1 MKRKQFALVVFFVF
15 LFILFL
21 HKEAKSADFYEH
33 CLMPNGFGTGN
44 DSANSLILSPLN
56 RDCQKICRGCSQK
69 ARGERYV
76 ISFGRCR
83 CY

>member
-1 MKRKQFALVVFFVF
+1 MKRKQFALFVFFVF

-21 HKEAKSADFYEH
+21 PKEAESADFYEH

-56 RDCQKICRGCSQK
+56 RENVRHFLENSNHIKYLTLVVFMPKLSL
-69 ARGERYV
+69 
-76 ISFGRCR
+76 
-83 CY
+83 